1 MTTDSPN
8 PPTQPLT
15 SPIALPLNRLT
26 LGQRAIYAIVLGALV
41 ALGPFTVDLYLPAFP
56 TIADQLRATDFQVQ
70 LTLAATT
77 VGFGLGQLLV
87 GPLSDVVGRRLP
99 LMIATALHVVSS
111 LAVMGAPCV
120 ELIAVGRVF
129 QGLGAAGGAVVAMAM
144 VRDLFSGQ
152 GLVRMLSRLALVS
165 GLAPILAPVIGSQ
178 LLQVLDWRQLFLAL
192 AGYGVL
198 VVVLVALL
206 IQETLPRHRRRREGH
221 STARERYG
229 ALFRDR
235 IFLGLALIGAMNFA
249 SLFSYVTSSSFLLQ
263 EVFRFDAQ
271 QFGFAFAVNS
281 IGLVVASQSASRVM
295 RRLAPQWVLAIGL
308 SVHLLAAAAIV
319 VGALLGLGI
328 WWLLVPL
335 FFLLSA
341 AGFTFPTVQVLALAH
356 HGAEAGTAA
365 SVLGAANFALAGVIA
380 PIAGWVGLTSALPMG
395 LVMLGCLLVAQA
407 SLWLIVRPR
416 TVPPIGD

>member
-1 MTTDSPN
+1 M
-8 PPTQPLT
+8 
-15 SPIALPLNRLT
+15 
-26 LGQRAIYAIVLGALV
+26 
-41 ALGPFTVDLYLPAFP
+41 
-56 TIADQLRATDFQVQ
+56 
-70 LTLAATT
+70 
-77 VGFGLGQLLV
+77 
-87 GPLSDVVGRRLP
+87 
-99 LMIATALHVVSS
+99 
-111 LAVMGAPCV
+111 
-120 ELIAVGRVF
+120 
-129 QGLGAAGGAVVAMAM
+129 
-144 VRDLFSGQ
+144 
-152 GLVRMLSRLALVS
+152 
-165 GLAPILAPVIGSQ
+165 
-178 LLQVLDWRQLFLAL
+178 
-192 AGYGVL
+192 L

-263 EVFRFDAQ
+263 GVFRFDAQ

-341 AGFTFPTVQVLALAH
+341 AGFTFPAVQVLALAH

>member
-1 MTTDSPN
+1 MTADSPN

-26 LGQRAIYAIVLGALV
+26 LGQRAVYAIVLGALV

-56 TIADQLRATDFQVQ
+56 VIADQLAASDLQVQ

-77 VGFGLGQLLV
+77 IGFGLGQLLV
-87 GPLSDVVGRRLP
+87 GPWSDVVGRRIP
-99 LMIATALHVVSS
+99 LMIATAVHVLSS
-111 LAVMGAPCV
+111 LAVMAAPTV
-120 ELIAVGRVF
+120 ELIGVGRVF

-206 IQETLPRHRRRREGH
+206 IQETLPRSRRQREGH

-235 IFLGLALIGAMNFA
+235 IFLGLALIGAMNFS
-249 SLFSYVTSSSFLLQ
+249 SLFTYVTSSSFLLQ
-263 EVFRFDAQ
+263 EVYDFDAQ
-271 QFGFAFAVNS
+271 QFGFAFAANS

-308 SVHLLAAAAIV
+308 SVHLLAATAIV

-328 WWLLVPL
+328 WWVLVPL

-341 AGFTFPTVQVLALAH
+341 AGFTFPAVQVLALAH

-365 SVLGAANFALAGVIA
+365 SVLGAANFAIAGVIA
-380 PIAGWVGLTSALPMG
+380 PIAGWIGLSSSLPMG
-395 LVMLGCLLVAQA
+395 AVMLGCMLVAQLA
-407 SLWLIVRPR
+407 LWLVVRPR